1 MLAQYP
7 RALSYAFAATWSPS
21 IELSRRM
28 RLEMRILI
36 GRWLGI
42 AFVGVALA
50 IHPSEVPL
58 GLAYAILGVALVYTL
73 VLRRLILSGHAA
85 VEDGSLPA
93 AGDVLLCAAMLPI
106 LGGFVF
112 PFYAILYLVT
122 LSAGIRLGLV
132 RGTLLAVSIGALD
145 ALTRVIGGESLADP
159 GYIVRTGVLLG
170 IVPITSFL
178 YDEAQ
183 KNETDMA
190 HRLHQSEV
198 LNQKLHHQ
206 ASHDQLTGLPNRTRL
221 LDYIDDALQSEPC
234 QRAVLVVGVAGFNE
248 VNDTFG
254 HDYGDLLL
262 QQIGARL
269 CGAIGDAGLVARVG
283 GEHFAVLLWNADRP
297 SAELTAQALL
307 RNLSETFTIADD
319 CTIAI
324 TTNVGI
330 ALHPDQGSDPD
341 LLLRRADIAM
351 SIARRQ
357 VSGYAFYSPDQ
368 DQHSA
373 ARLALAAAVRRAIE
387 NNELSLWY
395 QPKLSLST
403 GRCVGVEALVRWNH
417 PQRGI
422 VPPDQFIPLA
432 EQAGIIADL
441 SDWVLNAAL
450 AQYRAWRDRG
460 LVMPIAIN
468 LSMHDLHNPRL
479 PERVHELLGQWR
491 VPPGDLHIE
500 ITESSLMLDPAR
512 ALETVT
518 RLRSLGAVIAIDDF
532 GTGYSS
538 LGYLKR
544 LPVDEL
550 KIDKSFVQE
559 LATDD
564 DDLAIVRS
572 TIRLGHELGLSVTAE
587 GIENAASFSLL
598 RELGCDVAQGYYI
611 GRPKPASEVA
621 QERLPNL
628 NLASV
633 SLASAALT
641 VV

>member
-21 IELSRRM
+21 IELSPRM

-42 AFVGVALA
+42 AFVAIALA
-50 IHPSEVPL
+50 SHPTEVPL
-58 GLAYAILGVALVYTL
+58 GLAYAILSVAFLYTL
-73 VLRRLILSGHAA
+73 VLRRLILNGHKA
-85 VEDGSLPA
+85 VEDGTLPA
-93 AGDVLLCAAMLPI
+93 TGDVLLCATMLPI

-112 PFYAILYLVT
+112 PFYAILYLVA
-122 LSAGIRLGLV
+122 LSAGIRLGFV
-132 RGTLLAVSIGALD
+132 RGTLLALSIGVLD
-145 ALTRVIGGESLADP
+145 ALTRLANGESLADP

-178 YDEAQ
+178 HDEAQ
-183 KNETDMA
+183 KAETDMA
-190 HRLHQSEV
+190 QRLRQSEV

-206 ASHDQLTGLPNRTRL
+206 ATHDQLTGLANRARL
-221 LDYIDDALQSEPC
+221 VDSINNVLHTN
-234 QRAVLVVGVAGFNE
+234 RAEFAVVVVGIGGFSE

-262 QQIGARL
+262 QQIGGRL
-269 CGAIGDAGLVARVG
+269 TAAVGDTGVVARVG
-283 GEHFAVLLWNADRP
+283 GGQFAALLPNCDRQCGERA
-297 SAELTAQALL
+297 AEALL
-307 RNLSETFTIADD
+307 RQLSETFSIADD
-319 CTIAI
+319 CSVPVSPSI
-324 TTNVGI
+324 GL
-330 ALHPDQGSDPD
+330 ALHPEHGSDAD
-341 LLLRRADIAM
+341 LLFRRADIAM
-351 SIARRQ
+351 SIARRE
-357 VSGYAFYSPDQ
+357 VSGYAFYSHDQ

-373 ARLALAAAVRRAIE
+373 ERLALVGALRRAIDKD
-387 NNELSLWY
+387 ELTLWY

-417 PQRGI
+417 PQRGL
-422 VPPDQFIPLA
+422 VPPDQFIALA
-432 EQAGIIADL
+432 EQTGIIGHL

-450 AQYRAWRDRG
+450 RQQRTWRARG
-460 LVMPIAIN
+460 LAMPIAIN

-479 PERVHELLGQWR
+479 PDRVNELLQYWR

-500 ITESSLMLDPAR
+500 ITESSLMLDPGR
-512 ALETVT
+512 ALEIVT
-518 RLRSLGAVIAIDDF
+518 RLRDLGTVIAIDDF

-559 LATDD
+559 LATDE

-587 GIENAASFSLL
+587 GVENLASFTLL

-611 GRPKPASEVA
+611 GRPKPATDVV

-633 SLASAALT
+633 ALAAAC
-641 VV
+641 